1 MELNLIDKTL
11 DLGRIRSCDY
21 KYNKTI
27 SFPGA
32 EEIEKENQYELRRT
46 RMNNIFKKY
55 ITDMK
60 IKNKTKNKKWGT
72 HANKIKI
79 KSIKNGDM
87 TEIGQKNDGGK
98 LS

>member
-1 MELNLIDKTL
+1 MRRELRHKLKNLIDKTL

-79 KSIKNGDM
+79 KSIKM
-87 TEIGQKNDGGK
+87 VI
-98 LS
+98 